1 MYKSKAKVCR
11 RFTWSSELV
20 VWAAASFSLVS
31 GVVLWIESSSE
42 ALLLTVAEV
51 DWLAEALTTWD
62 ALKETD
68 WESELLSESNWLTD
82 FESDS
87 DSLADWLADTES
99 VIEVVPKTKLSEPA
113 TPVDGLISDP
123 TVVFIPFSSANTGL
137 ATVVAP
143 ARAPSTTIP
152 LTRSAGI
159 ECDVASYWTTIFSST
174 PPRMTRNRPNRETDA
189 RTQFFPDLINL
200 KRVIRSVS
208 RKSPFERLKNMSAP

>member
-1 MYKSKAKVCR
+1 MYKSKAKTCR
-11 RFTWSSELV
+11 RCTWSSERWV
-20 VWAAASFSLVS
+20 GVSATFSLVS
-31 GVVLWIESSSE
+31 GVALWIESSSE
-42 ALLLTVAEV
+42 TLLLAVPEV
-51 DWLAEALTTWD
+51 DWLAEALTTC
-62 ALKETD
+62 ASLKETD
-68 WESELLSESNWLTD
+68 WDKERLSLA
-82 FESDS
+82 DS
-87 DSLADWLADTES
+87 DREIDSLIDWLADAES
-99 VIEVVPKTKLSEPA
+99 ELEVVPKTKLSEPA

-123 TVVFIPFSSANTGL
+123 TVVSIPFSSANTGL

-152 LTRSAGI
+152 FTRSAGI
-159 ECDVASYWTTIFSST
+159 ECDDASYWTTIFSST

>member
-1 MYKSKAKVCR
+1 MDGLA
-11 RFTWSSELV
+11 E
-20 VWAAASFSLVS
+20 
-31 GVVLWIESSSE
+31 
-42 ALLLTVAEV
+42 LLTTC
-51 DWLAEALTTWD
+51 DS
-62 ALKETD
+62 LKETD
-68 WESELLSESNWLTD
+68 WDKERLSLADSENEM
-82 FESDS
+82 
-87 DSLADWLADTES
+87 DSLIDWLADTES
-99 VIEVVPKTKLSEPA
+99 EIEVVPKTKLSEPA

-123 TVVFIPFSSANTGL
+123 TVVSIPFSSANTGL

-152 LTRSAGI
+152 FTRSAGI
-159 ECDVASYWTTIFSST
+159 WREESSYLTMIFSST